1 MEGLP
6 VAPRGQAAKPTHGEP
21 TLLTSGK
28 RKEAVSPARGGGREE
43 MRPQTPGTTGM
54 AGGGPLTAHAG
65 TGPASHPP
73 SPGAR
78 LGPRED
84 TTGVTWRLKSLCSS
98 PFLGGAG
105 GWPFQ
110 SRSGGT
116 EPSSP
121 KTFSSWK
128 HSVSTICHRTG
139 SCENCPQGQLL
150 EPPPPAPPAQLGRSH
165 LILPGDR
172 HAARS
177 KLLVE
182 VLVRGFQLHTLNR
195 GELFDVQDILAIN
208 GLGLRGQRQ
217 WSDRSTTHAW
227 VGSSALRTTPVLAWL
242 CSLVWSQKPAT
253 HVLLK
258 HGSPVPLSSVPLCKW
273 DHSPS
278 LTSCW

>member
-1 MEGLP
+1 MPGQGPIQPLFPGAAEGRAWGNRWLSKASSLKVLGCRGQKQWGGKGGERAPDFFLPHLASAMEGLP

-28 RKEAVSPARGGGREE
+28 RKEAVSPARGGGREG

-139 SCENCPQGQLL
+139 SCENCPPRPTSGG
-150 EPPPPAPPAQLGRSH
+150 PPPAPPSWAGPTSFCQG
-165 LILPGDR
+165 IDTLPV
-172 HAARS
+172 AN
-177 KLLVE
+177 
-182 VLVRGFQLHTLNR
+182 F
-195 GELFDVQDILAIN
+195 
-208 GLGLRGQRQ
+208 
-217 WSDRSTTHAW
+217 W
-227 VGSSALRTTPVLAWL
+227 
-242 CSLVWSQKPAT
+242 
-253 HVLLK
+253 
-258 HGSPVPLSSVPLCKW
+258 
-273 DHSPS
+273 
-278 LTSCW
+278 